1 MDRNNVK
8 KKPNNTDSLSE
19 LFLRYLLLELK
30 ISAVY
35 MVYFI

>member
-1 MDRNNVK
+1 MLKRNLTILIALVNYFSD
-8 KKPNNTDSLSE
+8 T
-19 LFLRYLLLELK
+19 YYYELK